1 MDLKKWSFFG
11 SFDISIRVEKTI
23 KIKKIRITADNLSF
37 LNENIFFLKTIIPA
51 IAISRI
57 WIFSTA
63 FHIKKVTGKNKN
75 NIFSV
80 LEFIKEAFLM
90 FMIFKFV

>member
-1 MDLKKWSFFG
+1 
-11 SFDISIRVEKTI
+11 
-23 KIKKIRITADNLSF
+23 
-37 LNENIFFLKTIIPA
+37 LNENIFFLKTIIP
-51 IAISRI
+51 IISISRI
-57 WIFSTA
+57 LVFNTTFPIRKA
-63 FHIKKVTGKNKN
+63 KGKNKN